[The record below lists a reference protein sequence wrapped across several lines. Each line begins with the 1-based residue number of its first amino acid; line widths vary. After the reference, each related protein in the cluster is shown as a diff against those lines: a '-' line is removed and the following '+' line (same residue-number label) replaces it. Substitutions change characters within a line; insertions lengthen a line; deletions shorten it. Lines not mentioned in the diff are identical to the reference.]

1 MDTDTGHD
9 DIRALLPWHLS
20 GTLRREEA
28 AAVETHLL
36 ACESCRVEL
45 EGLRRLDA
53 ALRATVE
60 SRPAPSP
67 DLFARIAARVETEPR
82 RAQEPARRASWW
94 ASLQVWATALTAP
107 RLAPGLALGVI
118 VLQFGALAVL
128 GTRLYQETRRPVMVT
143 QGGPEATRRAAEGPT
158 LRVAFHEGATV
169 AQIAAVLHETRARI
183 VDGPSAAGFY
193 VVAVAAGPE
202 SRQAAASLRRR
213 AAVVKFVEELAPPPR
228 P

>member
-9 DIRALLPWHLS
+9 EIRALLPWHLS

-45 EGLRRLDA
+45 EGLRRLQA
-53 ALRATVE
+53 AVRASVE

-67 DLFARIAARVETEPR
+67 DLFARIAARVATEPR
-82 RAQEPARRASWW
+82 RGPEPARRASWW
-94 ASLQVWATALTAP
+94 GSLQVWAAALTVP
-107 RLAPGLALGVI
+107 RLAPALALGVI
-118 VLQFGALAVL
+118 VFQFGAIAVL
-128 GTRLYQETRRPVMVT
+128 GTRLYQGRRAPVMVT
-143 QGGPEATRRAAEGPT
+143 QSGPETARQAAEGLT

-202 SRQAAASLRRR
+202 SSQAAASLRRQ
-213 AAVVKFVEELAPPPR
+213 AAVVKFVEELP
-228 P
+228 